1 MKKSLVLLA
10 ICIAGILTAKAQSDY
25 KSAIGGR
32 LGSPLS
38 FSYKTFITKPGAIE
52 LNAGFAPLVY
62 GAYFRVGGMYQHHFP
77 IGDIDGFK
85 WYVGGGAFFDIYS
98 YKGGYGGYGNTSFGI
113 NAVGGVDYKFKTIP
127 LNLSADW
134 MPSILFGN
142 NLYYSSNF
150 RPGYGAVSVRY
161 VLK

>member
-1 MKKSLVLLA
+1 MRRVFFLVVIVA
-10 ICIAGILTAKAQSDY
+10 MASISNVRAQDY
-25 KSAIGGR
+25 KTA
-32 LGSPLS
+32 LGIKFYPGAVSVKH
-38 FSYKTFITKPGAIE
+38 FVNDKGAIE
-52 LNAGFAPLVY
+52 GLGYFWKY
-62 GAYFRVGGMYQHHFP
+62 GTRITGLYEYHM
-77 IGDIDGFK
+77 DIKDLDGLK